1 MKSIVRHTCMLIC
14 IFGLLGGCSIPR
26 RTPVETIPS
35 AASSKYPRP
44 SAESESRMAT
54 QNLPPVTEETIEV
67 NPQEKSENVSM
78 ENLPSMAYI
87 NDRIFEYGRKLERWK
102 ELDKQS
108 VKRQVKDDEASEMV
122 GCFRKLQLV
131 LNGYSDLRSK
141 LLRAERTATAVKMS
155 NDSIFELEKN
165 DISFLESTCGKL
177 LADEKN
183 KSVGWNQRE
192 ESTDLTQLETLIDR
206 YSENHEYQEVVQT
219 WQKIPA
225 GQIGRVHPRTKIHY
239 GNALMFQNK
248 EERAAEIYQQVVD
261 QMSATEQQATDLV
274 SLRKILADLYTATG
288 NYIAATEQ
296 YKKISDDYQ
305 NLGRLEEWSKLQL
318 SILQRSKDNGPE
330 LKEYSLILRDYLGY
344 AAEKDGYKLLWQA
357 DKFLAKYPY
366 STVVTNV
373 EEIKEKVKKT
383 ADKWFDSFMA
393 AVDKLRAEKKFQEAQ
408 DLLKTVPIDL
418 IGPDKQLALKG
429 KNEEL
434 SLTDAVDREAQRMA
448 LMQEL
453 QNQWNKG
460 MLLAKNEKFDEAIAV
475 FSKLLETEYS
485 IKAREKIK
493 ELSQEAAKNERKKA
507 ANLYTRF
514 TKTSDIENRKKLL
527 IETHKLL
534 KSILVKY
541 PDADIK
547 SKVIGNIQRVEQEM
561 MAIDPK
567 LLVLADDDVT
577 SSPKPDSLDRA
588 GVVPGK
594 TGGVTEIDQ
603 DGTNDSE
610 QVPQPRKSF

>member
-1 MKSIVRHTCMLIC
+1 MKSIVWRTCILIG
-14 IFGLLGGCSIPR
+14 IIGLLGGCSIPR
-26 RTPVETIPS
+26 RTQVETLPS
-35 AASSKYPRP
+35 ASTSKHPRP
-44 SAESESRMAT
+44 LNESEGKTAVL
-54 QNLPPVTEETIEV
+54 NLPPVTEESIEV
-67 NPQEKSENVSM
+67 NPQDKYEEVSA

-108 VKRQVKDDEASEMV
+108 VKRQVKEDEASEMV

-131 LNGYSDLRSK
+131 LNGYSDLRNK
-141 LLRAERTATAVKMS
+141 MLRAERAATAVKMS

-165 DISFLESTCGKL
+165 DIVFLEGACGRL
-177 LADEKN
+177 LADAKD
-183 KSVGWNQRE
+183 KGAGLNQRE
-192 ESTDLTQLETLIDR
+192 DSNDMTQLETLIDR
-206 YSENHEYQEVVQT
+206 YSENHEYQEVAQT

-225 GQIGRVHPRTKIHY
+225 GQIGRAHLRTKIHY
-239 GNALMFQNK
+239 GNALMTLNK
-248 EERAAEIYQQVVD
+248 EERAVEIYQQVVD
-261 QMSATEQQATDLV
+261 QMSSTEQQATDLV
-274 SLRKILADLYTATG
+274 SLRKILADLYMATG
-288 NYIAATEQ
+288 NYKAAIEQ

-305 NLGRLEEWSKLQL
+305 NLGHLEEWSKVQL
-318 SILQRSKDNGPE
+318 SILERSKDSGPE
-330 LKEYSLILRDYLGY
+330 LREYSSILRDYLGY
-344 AAEKDGYKLLWQA
+344 VAEKDGYKLLWQA
-357 DKFLAKYPY
+357 DKFLSKYPY
-366 STVVTNV
+366 SPVVSNV
-373 EEIKEKVKKT
+373 EEIKAKVKKA
-383 ADKWFDSFMA
+383 ADRWFDTFIA
-393 AVDKLRAEKKFQEAQ
+393 GVDKLRAEKKFQEAQ

-434 SLTDAVDREAQRMA
+434 SLTDAVDKEAQRMA
-448 LMQEL
+448 LLQDL

-460 MLLAKNEKFDEAIAV
+460 MMLAKNEKFDEAIVV

-485 IKAREKIK
+485 VKAREKIK

-527 IETHKLL
+527 LETHKLL

-567 LLVLADDDVT
+567 LIVLADEDGST
-577 SSPKPDSLDRA
+577 SPKIDSLGA
-588 GVVPGK
+588 GAASGK
-594 TGGVTEIDQ
+594 TGSMTEIDQ
-603 DGTNDSE
+603 DGINDAD
-610 QVPQPRKSF
+610 QVPQSRKSF